1 MNVRLSLIADD
12 TAFERPD
19 DLVPEPAQDAE
30 AEALDAY
37 SRTVSGIAE
46 RLAPSVANLRI
57 LRATRRGR
65 APAGGGSG
73 VSVPVCGRRCTGA

>member
-1 MNVRLSLIADD
+1 MNARLSLIADE

-19 DLVPEPAQDAE
+19 DIARERAEDAE

-57 LRATRRGR
+57 LRAGEASPRPT
-65 APAGGGSG
+65 ANSG
-73 VSVPVCGRRCTGA
+73 C